1 MRVNSPLNTMIY
13 YRFHISFNGI
23 YPIVK
28 LCPVGHCSKYKAWK
42 FLKDQYP
49 NHFVSYVGKYCDNK
63 LTKKLEIMYYN
74 KTQLLQLIETNK
86 DITVYCDWLSDLNY
100 RIRQLEFRLT

>member
-1 MRVNSPLNTMIY
+1 
-13 YRFHISFNGI
+13 
-23 YPIVK
+23 
-28 LCPVGHCSKYKAWK
+28 
-42 FLKDQYP
+42 
-49 NHFVSYVGKYCDNK
+49 
-63 LTKKLEIMYYN
+63 MYYN

>member
-1 MRVNSPLNTMIY
+1 MRVNSPLNNMIEY
-13 YRFHISFNGI
+13 VFAIDGKPRIK
-23 YPIVK
+23 YPIAK
-28 LCPVGHCSKYKAWK
+28 WSKYQAYKNCK
-42 FLKDQYP
+42 ERYS